1 MRRILLLF
9 LLGSVLIGAGLTAV
23 RAAAEPAPLTVAY
36 GNGVHAYFGGDY
48 QSSYDALSG
57 VIEAGSNDPRAY
69 YFRGLSALK
78 LGRLDEAEADFQ
90 QGANLE
96 AEGRGGVGGRTIGRA
111 LERVQG
117 CDRLKLEQYRGR
129 ARVAALERDRA
140 ATRRRYSDIY
150 EPEADVLRRRRP
162 ERIEPAEPVAAPRPK
177 AEAEQAEA
185 EEGEAVEEAEEPA
198 AKKAEAEDEADAEE
212 PEEPAEKPGDAA
224 NPFADEPA
232 AEN

>member
-1 MRRILLLF
+1 MRRTLLMLV
-9 LLGSVLIGAGLTAV
+9 LGGALVGSGAAAT
-23 RAAAEPAPLTVAY
+23 RAGAEPAPLTVAY
-36 GNGVHAYFGGDY
+36 GNGVHAYFDGDY
-48 QSSYDALSG
+48 QCSYDALSS

-96 AEGRGGVGGRTIGRA
+96 ADGRGAVGIRAIGRA

-129 ARVAALERDRA
+129 ARVAALERDRD

-162 ERIEPAEPVAAPRPK
+162 ERIEPAETVAAPRPK
-177 AEAEQAEA
+177 VEA
-185 EEGEAVEEAEEPA
+185 EEGEAVEEAEEPV
-198 AKKAEAEDEADAEE
+198 AEKPQTEAEADAEE
-212 PEEPAEKPGDAA
+212 PAEPAEKPSDAA

-232 AEN
+232 TEN

>member
-1 MRRILLLF
+1 MRLIILLLLF
-9 LLGSVLIGAGLTAV
+9 SNAFVALSVGAT
-23 RAAAEPAPLTVAY
+23 RAGAEPAPLTVAY
-36 GNGVHAYFGGDY
+36 GNGVHAYFEGDY
-48 QSSYDALSG
+48 QCSYDALSG

-96 AEGRGGVGGRTIGRA
+96 ADARGGVGSRSIGRA

-129 ARVAALERDRA
+129 ARVAALERDRS

-150 EPEADVLRRRRP
+150 ESEADVLRRRRP
-162 ERIEPAEPVAAPRPK
+162 ERTEPAEPVAAPRPRV
-177 AEAEQAEA
+177 EA
-185 EEGEAVEEAEEPA
+185 EEGEAVKEADAPPAEKPAADAEAGVEEPA
-198 AKKAEAEDEADAEE
+198 
-212 PEEPAEKPGDAA
+212 EPAEKPSDAA

-232 AEN
+232 TEN

>member
-1 MRRILLLF
+1 MRRPLLLLL
-9 LLGSVLIGAGLTAV
+9 LLGSVLVGAGPIAA

-57 VIEAGSNDPRAY
+57 AIEAGSNDPRAY

-140 ATRRRYSDIY
+140 AARRRYSDIY

-177 AEAEQAEA
+177 VEAEA
-185 EEGEAVEEAEEPA
+185 EEGEAVEEAEEPV
-198 AKKAEAEDEADAEE
+198 AEKPQAEPEADAEE
-212 PEEPAEKPGDAA
+212 TEEPAEKPGDAA

>member
-1 MRRILLLF
+1 MRRILLLL
-9 LLGSVLIGAGLTAV
+9 LLGSVLIGAGLSAA
-23 RAAAEPAPLTVAY
+23 RAAAEPAPLIVAY

-117 CDRLKLEQYRGR
+117 CDRLNLEIAGGGTHPGGGVPLVMLSGR
-129 ARVAALERDRA
+129 FAAGL
-140 ATRRRYSDIY
+140 
-150 EPEADVLRRRRP
+150 
-162 ERIEPAEPVAAPRPK
+162 
-177 AEAEQAEA
+177 AEAHLGGAR
-185 EEGEAVEEAEEPA
+185 
-198 AKKAEAEDEADAEE
+198 
-212 PEEPAEKPGDAA
+212 
-224 NPFADEPA
+224 
-232 AEN
+232 

>member
-1 MRRILLLF
+1 MRRTLLMLV
-9 LLGSVLIGAGLTAV
+9 LSGGLVGSGA
-23 RAAAEPAPLTVAY
+23 AATRVVAEPAPLTVAY
-36 GNGVHAYFGGDY
+36 GNGVHAYFDGDY
-48 QSSYDALSG
+48 QCSYDALSS

-96 AEGRGGVGGRTIGRA
+96 ADGRGGVGIRTIGRA

-129 ARVAALERDRA
+129 ARVAALERDRD

-177 AEAEQAEA
+177 VEA
-185 EEGEAVEEAEEPA
+185 EEGEAVEEAEEPV
-198 AKKAEAEDEADAEE
+198 AEKPQAEADAEE
-212 PEEPAEKPGDAA
+212 PAEPAEKPSDAA

-232 AEN
+232 TEN

>member
-1 MRRILLLF
+1 MRRTLLLL
-9 LLGSVLIGAGLTAV
+9 LLGSVFIGAGSTMARAV
-23 RAAAEPAPLTVAY
+23 AEPAPLTVAY

-69 YFRGLSALK
+69 YFRGLSALR

-129 ARVAALERDRA
+129 ARVAAHERDRA

-162 ERIEPAEPVAAPRPK
+162 ERIEPAEPVAVPRPK
-177 AEAEQAEA
+177 VEAEAED
-185 EEGEAVEEAEEPA
+185 GEAVEKAEEPA
-198 AKKAEAEDEADAEE
+198 EEKPQAEAEADAEE
-212 PEEPAEKPGDAA
+212 PEEPAEKPSDAA